1 MSMQTKLLLLISLA
15 GVMLVGSFA
24 AEPSKGVTIY
34 TPYTKISVPPGES
47 LDYTVDLINNTDVV
61 QNLDISISGIPR
73 GWDFDLKSGGWK
85 ISRISVLP
93 GEKKSLN
100 LKVEVPLKINKGTYG
115 FTVNAGQYTLP
126 LSVIVS
132 EQGTYKTE
140 FTTTQANMEGQ
151 SNATFTYN
159 AKLRNRTAEKQLYGL
174 TTNAPRG
181 WNVSFRAGGKQ
192 VTSVEVEPN
201 NIIDITIE
209 VKPPA
214 KIEAGTYKFPIRT
227 ATSNTSAE
235 LELEAVITGS
245 YEMELTTP
253 QGLLST
259 SITAGDEKK
268 VELVIHNPGSSEL
281 RDIEFSANKPVD
293 WSITFEPSKVDVLRT
308 GGSTQV
314 TAIIKA
320 PQKVIPGDYATK
332 ITART
337 PEASSG
343 IDFRITVKT
352 SMLSGWLGILIILI
366 VIGGIYYLFR
376 KYGRR

>member
-1 MSMQTKLLLLISLA
+1 MQTKLLLLISLA